1 MRKPLA
7 SSFPRYQ
14 SENSARNL
22 PWSVELGEALRA
34 QPLVLLLVHQVL
46 IVQGLHMAETVF
58 WRLRGVAPRPSD
70 EALGKGF
77 RSTFVGG

>member
-14 SENSARNL
+14 SENSVRNL
-22 PWSVELGEALRA
+22 PWCVELAEALRA
-34 QPLVLLLVHQVL
+34 QPLVLLLVDQVL
-46 IVQGLHMAETVF
+46 IVQGLYMAETVF
-58 WRLRGVAPRPSD
+58 WRLRGVAPRPSG
-70 EALGKGF
+70 EPLGKGF